1 MSRLEI
7 EPGRLD
13 FDVDGVPAS
22 PAYGDVFHSAAGGPE
37 QARHVFLGGNGLPR
51 RWAGRR
57 HYAIIETGFGLG
69 LNFLAT
75 WAALR
80 QDSGAPRRLDYFSVE
95 RHPLTTQDLQHAHQ
109 HWPALEPLARQ
120 LRATWPPLMSGFHR
134 LHLDG
139 GRVTL
144 TLLLGDALEALSC
157 LDGRF
162 DAIYLDGFSPSHNP
176 DMWSPGLFAELARL
190 AVPGAT
196 LATWSVAGEVRRGLT
211 EAGFEV
217 DKRPGFGDKREMLA
231 GRRSGPETGAAEPA
245 AASRRAV
252 VIGAGLAGST
262 VAERLAARDW
272 NVTVLERQRT
282 PASGASGNPAGIL
295 LPLFN
300 LIDGPRARLSRA
312 CLQYALRHLGALA
325 GEGSPLRHQ
334 ACGVLQLARDAD
346 HAARQQRIVEALAL
360 PPSVLGTIDADAAA
374 QLCGQD
380 VAGPGWWF
388 PNAGW
393 VSPPGYCAANL
404 ARHAGRVDI
413 RFGARASGIVGGSD
427 DWTVLDERGMALAC
441 APVVILASGYE
452 AAHLAQAN
460 HLPLTPVRGQVSYL
474 PAAPGRTLRMP
485 VCREG
490 YVTPAIDGI
499 HCFGASFA
507 TGIGDPQPTTADHAA
522 NLTRLERVLPGF
534 AAGADATTLQG
545 RVGWRTATPDRM
557 PMVGALSP
565 ADLADTPVQSAS
577 HWPGLHVFLGLGAR
591 GMVWAQLCAELLAA
605 RISGEPLPLE
615 RELVAALEVERFDR
629 KRRRTAPR

>member
-1 MSRLEI
+1 MEI

-13 FDVDGVPAS
+13 FDADGVPAS

-37 QARHVFLGGNGLPR
+37 QARHVFLHGNGLPR
-51 RWAGRR
+51 RWAGRQ
-57 HYAIIETGFGLG
+57 HYAILETGFGLG

-80 QDSGAPRRLDYFSVE
+80 QDSSAPRRLDFFSAE
-95 RHPLTTQDLQHAHQ
+95 RHPLTRDDLQRAHQ

-120 LRATWPPLMSGFHR
+120 LRAAWPPLMSGFHR

-144 TLLLGDALEALSC
+144 TLLLGDALEALSR
-157 LDGRF
+157 LDGCF
-162 DAIYLDGFSPSHNP
+162 DAIYLDGFSPSRNP
-176 DMWSPGLFAELARL
+176 HMWSPDLFAQLARL
-190 AVPGAT
+190 GCASAT

-211 EAGFEV
+211 EAGFEL
-217 DKRPGFGDKREMLA
+217 DRRPGFGDKREMLV
-231 GRRSGPETGAAEPA
+231 GRRSGPETGTAERA
-245 AASRRAV
+245 AARRAV
-252 VIGAGLAGST
+252 VIGAGLAGSA

-272 NVTVLERQRT
+272 SVTVLERQRT

-312 CLQYALRHLGALA
+312 CLLYALRHLGALA
-325 GEGSPLRHQ
+325 DEGAPLRHQ

-360 PPSVLGTIDADAAA
+360 PPSVLDYVDTAAA
-374 QLCGQD
+374 ARLCSQA

-388 PNAGW
+388 ESAGW
-393 VSPPGYCAANL
+393 VCPPDYCAANL
-404 ARHAGRVDI
+404 FRHAGCVDL
-413 RFGARASGIVGGSD
+413 RLGASASRIVGAND

-452 AAHLAQAN
+452 AAQLAQAK

-474 PAAPGRTLRMP
+474 PASRTRPLRVP

-507 TGIGDPQPTTADHAA
+507 TGIGDPRPTTADHDA
-522 NLTRLERVLPGF
+522 NLARLERVLPGF
-534 AAGADATTLQG
+534 AAGTDAGTLQG

-565 ADLADTPVQSAS
+565 ADMADTPAHVAS
-577 HWPGLHVFLGLGAR
+577 HRRGLHVLLGLGAR
-591 GMVWAQLCAELLAA
+591 GMVWGQLCAELLAA
-605 RISGEPLPLE
+605 RINGEPLPLE
-615 RELVAALEVERFDR
+615 RELVAALEVERFVR
-629 KRRRTAPR
+629 GRRRTAPR